1 MTRYREPGRVRRNPR
16 GSRAWVLRAR
26 SRSADAG
33 DAGCIVEEARR
44 RDRPLAIWLS
54 LALAALP
61 AACGVEEQAPEPVI
75 RPVLSESV
83 TLAGGVRERSF
94 SGVAEATTMW
104 NGSFKVPGTV
114 ESVPVVVGQAVAEG
128 ELIAQLDAYDYE
140 LEVQRAEAGL
150 RQARA
155 NARNAAAIFERTKEL
170 YEDENATKAD
180 FDAALA
186 ADQSDKE
193 AVISAEKG
201 LELASRRRDDATLQA
216 PFPGE
221 IAEVIVEENENVT
234 VGQVVVRMT
243 AGDRR
248 QVSVAFPETFILQVR
263 RGDAVVVSFDAV
275 QGRTFAAT
283 VEEVGVA
290 STGLATTFPVTVLLD
305 DETPDVRSGMSADV
319 SFRFGDES
327 APPSITVP
335 LASVLEDRD
344 GHYVFVLAPGNGD
357 RRVARRTP
365 VTVGG
370 EIIPGAGPLEA
381 RVEIASG
388 LQTGDEV
395 VTAGAKRIVDGQE
408 VRLDRGRGGTE

>member
-1 MTRYREPGRVRRNPR
+1 MTRLSRVLKNGTGHDCSVPPRYPSATGASRN
-16 GSRAWVLRAR
+16 V
-26 SRSADAG
+26 
-33 DAGCIVEEARR
+33 
-44 RDRPLAIWLS
+44 AISLS
-54 LALAALP
+54 LALAALA
-61 AACGVEEQAPEPVI
+61 AACGGDEQAPDPVI

-83 TLAGGVRERSF
+83 RLVVGMRERSF

-114 ESVPVVVGQAVAEG
+114 DSVPVAVGQVVTEG

-186 ADQSDKE
+186 ADQSAKE

-201 LELASRRRDDATLQA
+201 LELAGRRRNDATLQA

-234 VGQVVVRMT
+234 VGQVVVRMI

-319 SFRFGDES
+319 TFRFGDEN

-344 GHYVFVLAPGNGD
+344 GHFVFVLEPGTGD
-357 RRVARRTP
+357 RHVARRTP
-365 VTVGG
+365 VTVGS
-370 EIIPGAGPLEA
+370 EIIPGAGLLEA

-395 VTAGAKRIVDGQE
+395 VTAGAKRIIDGQE